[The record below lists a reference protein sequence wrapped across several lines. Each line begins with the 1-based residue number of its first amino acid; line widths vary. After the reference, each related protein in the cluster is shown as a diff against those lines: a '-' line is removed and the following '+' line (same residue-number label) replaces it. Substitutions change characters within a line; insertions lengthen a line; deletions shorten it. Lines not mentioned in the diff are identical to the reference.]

1 MRRITICC
9 LIALSIAGLFIA
21 HTASARQEPAFAGF
35 WSDKEP
41 GGTGGLFYDL
51 SWDGLVSRWKE
62 LGAGN
67 QYLAD
72 VEVYEVN
79 GQPRYAAVWR
89 VGRGN
94 GALWAS
100 PWPEFAKRWTEWKNT
115 QDLIDLEVYEND
127 GKVMYLGVFRDKQ
140 GTGGDGGLL
149 AGLSWQELVAKRKE
163 FASRAYLADVETYM
177 DGGTRRYVG
186 VWRPGKGN
194 GALYLKND
202 WMKFA
207 EMKESLDKTQELID
221 FDMFQTGVSQWSFLG
236 VWRDSAAGGPLVA
249 STSSTKFVPLDA
261 AQLVARWKRLQST
274 HTLTGLAVGVPTP
287 LPMLVGYRVDPTG
300 PLRGNTTCAYGDSD
314 CNMCATDV
322 ATQFKLAFETGH
334 RPWIGWDSRS
344 WSFRGN
350 DRYPPDDLKPELVFS
365 PYGEDGQAGIASKH
379 IQTFVRTNSSRIPY
393 AGSHSHRST
402 GSIFFVERDGG
413 ANTLHSIYRSAHDHP
428 SGVAVLG
435 DGVFVAEGD
444 DLRRFRVS
452 AAGKSQ
458 KGDRFTVPK
467 SEVNR
472 SPDPDDDG
480 RGLQGGGGGVGLAK
494 LADGSTLLI
503 VTAPGGGFRDG
514 VTKAAR
520 EDNDRPRYTRVYR
533 MLPNALADNP
543 QIVFLGE
550 WTHDGVSGKPDSSRA
565 YSENLSAITECG
577 TGHIY
582 TIHTTGEYALKGHGY
597 WRLSRLEGSPDKPR
611 FVHMQTARQ
620 SQNNESCHHRSSAT
634 VSVNEKKELE
644 FLCSERAVIKWHPT
658 GRFDFR
664 EGTR

>member
-1 MRRITICC
+1 MRRITICV
-9 LIALSIAGLFIA
+9 LIAWSLAQSP
-21 HTASARQEPAFAGF
+21 SARQQPAFAGF
-35 WSDKEP
+35 WSEKEA

-51 SWDGLVSRWKE
+51 SWDGLVARWKE

-79 GQPRYAAVWR
+79 GQRRYAALWR
-89 VGRGN
+89 IGRGN

-100 PWPEFAKRWTEWKNT
+100 PWADFARKFTEWKDA
-115 QDLIDLEVYEND
+115 QDLIDLEVYESD
-127 GKVMYLGVFRDKQ
+127 GTVMYLGVFRHKQ
-140 GTGGDGGLL
+140 GGGGDGGLL
-149 AGLSWQELVAKRKE
+149 AGLTWQELLAKRKE

-177 DGGTRRYVG
+177 DGGTRKYVG
-186 VWRPGKGN
+186 VWRPGRGN
-194 GALYLKND
+194 GALYLMDD
-202 WMKFA
+202 WREFA
-207 EMKESLDKTQELID
+207 RMKESLDRTQELID
-221 FDMFQTGVSQWSFLG
+221 FDMFQSGGQWSFLG
-236 VWRDSAAGGPLVA
+236 VWRDSSAAGPLVA
-249 STSSTKFVPLDA
+249 STSTTSFVPLDA
-261 AQLVARWKRLQST
+261 AQLAARWKRLQAT
-274 HTLTGLAVGVPTP
+274 HTLTGLAVGMPSAP
-287 LPMLVGYRVDPTG
+287 PIRVGTRAGTAG
-300 PLRGNTTCAYGDSD
+300 LRTLRGDTTCSYGDAD
-314 CNMCATDV
+314 CNTCAADV

-334 RPWIGWDSRS
+334 RPWIGWDDRS

-350 DRYPPDDLKPELVFS
+350 DRYPPDELKPEVVFS
-365 PYGEDGQAGIASKH
+365 PYGEGGQAGIVSKH

-393 AGSHSHRST
+393 AGSHSHKST

-413 ANTLHSIYRSAHDHP
+413 ANRLHSIYRSEHDHP

-452 AAGKSQ
+452 SAGKDQ
-458 KGDRFTVPK
+458 DDRFTVPK
-467 SEVNR
+467 SDVNR
-472 SPDPDDDG
+472 SIDPGDDG

-503 VTAPGGGFRDG
+503 VTAPGGGFREG
-514 VTKAAR
+514 ATKAAR
-520 EDNDRPRYTRVYR
+520 EDNERPRYTRVYQ
-533 MLPNALADNP
+533 MLPNAFAATP
-543 QIVFLGE
+543 QMVFLGE
-550 WTHDGVSGKPDSSRA
+550 WTHDGVSARPDSPRA

-582 TIHTTGEYALKGHGY
+582 TIHTTGEYALKGNGY

-611 FVHMQTARQ
+611 LVHIQTARQ

-634 VSVNEKKELE
+634 VSVNQKGELE

-664 EGTR
+664 EGKR

>member
-1 MRRITICC
+1 MRRITIHL
-9 LIALSIAGLFIA
+9 LIALCFAALSAG
-21 HTASARQEPAFAGF
+21 HTASAPRQPAFAGF

-51 SWDGLVSRWKE
+51 TWDALVSRWKE
-62 LGAGN
+62 LGARN

-100 PWPEFAKRWTEWKNT
+100 PWAEFAKRWTEWKAT
-115 QDLIDLEVYEND
+115 QDLIDLEVYESD
-127 GKVMYLGVFRDKQ
+127 GKVMYLGVFRHKQ
-140 GTGGDGGLL
+140 GTGGDGGLF
-149 AGLSWQELVAKRKE
+149 AGLSWQELLAKRKE
-163 FASRAYLADVETYM
+163 FASRAYLADVETYIE
-177 DGGTRRYVG
+177 GGTRKYVG
-186 VWRPGKGN
+186 VWRPGRGN
-194 GALYLKND
+194 GALYLMDD
-202 WMKFA
+202 WTKFA

-221 FDMFQTGVSQWSFLG
+221 FDMFQSGAQWSFLG

-249 STSSTKFVPLDA
+249 STSRTTFRPLDA
-261 AQLVARWKRLQST
+261 AQLAARWKRLQST
-274 HTLTGLAVGVPTP
+274 HTLTGLAVAVPSGPPSTAP
-287 LPMLVGYRVDPTG
+287 KPPSTG
-300 PLRGNTTCAYGDSD
+300 LNTLRGDTACTYGDPD
-314 CNMCATDV
+314 CNKCATDV

-334 RPWIGWDSRS
+334 RPWIGWDDRS
-344 WSFRGN
+344 WSFRG
-350 DRYPPDDLKPELVFS
+350 DQRYPPDELKPEVVFS
-365 PYGEDGQAGIASKH
+365 PYGEDGQAGIVSKH

-393 AGSHSHRST
+393 AGSHSHKST

-413 ANTLHSIYRSAHDHP
+413 ANKLHSIYRSAHDHP

-452 AAGKSQ
+452 AAGTSKND
-458 KGDRFTVPK
+458 DRFTVPK
-467 SEVNR
+467 SDVNR
-472 SPDPDDDG
+472 SIDPGDDG

-494 LADGSTLLI
+494 LADGSTFLI
-503 VTAPGGGFRDG
+503 VTSPGGGFRDG
-514 VTKAAR
+514 STKAAR

-533 MLPNALADNP
+533 MLPNAFADNP
-543 QIVFLGE
+543 QMVFLGE
-550 WTHDGVSGKPDSSRA
+550 WPHDGVSARPDSPRA
-565 YSENLSAITECG
+565 YSENLSAVTECG

-597 WRLSRLEGSPDKPR
+597 WRLSRLDGPPDKPR
-611 FVHMQTARQ
+611 FVHIQTARQ

-634 VSVNEKKELE
+634 VSVNQKGELE

>member
-1 MRRITICC
+1 MRRITICV
-9 LIALSIAGLFIA
+9 LIALSIAQ
-21 HTASARQEPAFAGF
+21 TPSARQEPAFAGF

-41 GGTGGLFYDL
+41 GGTGGLFHDL

-62 LGAGN
+62 LGAKN

-100 PWPEFAKRWTEWKNT
+100 PWAGFAKGWTEWKAT
-115 QDLIDLEVYEND
+115 QDLIDLEVYESD
-127 GKVMYLGVFRDKQ
+127 GKVMYLGVFRHKQ

-149 AGLSWQELVAKRKE
+149 AGLTWQELVAKRKE
-163 FASRAYLADVETYM
+163 LASRAYLADVETYM
-177 DGGTRRYVG
+177 DGGTRKYVG
-186 VWRPGKGN
+186 VWRAGRGN
-194 GALYLKND
+194 GALYLMDD
-202 WMKFA
+202 WVKFA
-207 EMKESLDKTQELID
+207 ETKESLDKTQELID
-221 FDMFQTGVSQWSFLG
+221 FDMFQSGARWSFLG
-236 VWRDSAAGGPLVA
+236 VWRDSAAAGPLVA
-249 STSSTKFVPLDA
+249 STSRTTFVPLDA
-261 AQLVARWKRLQST
+261 AQIVARWRRLQST
-274 HTLTGLAVGVPTP
+274 HTLTGLAVGVPSAP
-287 LPMLVGYRVDPTG
+287 PIRVGHRADAAALTT
-300 PLRGNTTCAYGDSD
+300 LRGDTSCSYGDPD
-314 CNMCATDV
+314 CNKCATDV

-334 RPWIGWDSRS
+334 RPWIGWEARS
-344 WSFRGN
+344 WSFRGD
-350 DRYPPDDLKPELVFS
+350 DRYPPDELKPELVFS
-365 PYGEDGQAGIASKH
+365 PYGEGGEVGIASKH

-393 AGSHSHRST
+393 AGSHSHKST
-402 GSIFFVERDGG
+402 GSIFFVEREGG
-413 ANTLHSIYRSAHDHP
+413 ANKLHSIYKSAHDHP
-428 SGVAVLG
+428 SGVAILG

-458 KGDRFTVPK
+458 NGDRFTVPK
-467 SEVNR
+467 SDVNR
-472 SPDPDDDG
+472 SIDPGDDG

-514 VTKAAR
+514 GTKAAR
-520 EDNDRPRYTRVYR
+520 DDNDRPRYTRVYR
-533 MLPNALADNP
+533 MLPHAFADNP
-543 QIVFLGE
+543 QLVFLGE
-550 WTHDGVSGKPDSSRA
+550 WTHDGVSARPDNSRA

-577 TGHIY
+577 TGHLY
-582 TIHTTGEYALKGHGY
+582 TIHTTGEYALKGDGY
-597 WRLSRLEGSPDKPR
+597 WRLSRLDGTADKPR
-611 FVHMQTARQ
+611 FVHIQTARQ

-634 VSVNEKKELE
+634 VSVNQKGELE

-664 EGTR
+664 EGKR